1 MTIEAPSE
9 HPERETLR
17 FEPWDMLDDLFRT
30 DIVLLMRHG
39 PTDWSKLDAEGVAP
53 TDCANQRVLSPEGAA
68 DMVDLGILL
77 AGNGILPGKIVVS
90 EWCRNQQTLAKLRTG
105 FAAIDL
111 DYESRIEVE
120 TKPEA
125 NLLLSLQGAPNV
137 TELRALISSWTG
149 DGYDGPLLIISHFT
163 NIAELTEFNVY
174 EGEMLVLD
182 PKRSNRVLGYLR
194 LRSAGPDVGHFNTD
208 TSRDTTLIW
217 PLYALTEGMMGA
229 VWVFCWGIAAAS
241 GALVGAVLGLVVRL
255 RHRSIAAF
263 MSLGAGVLLPAASF
277 KIASEA
283 LTLSGAAS
291 TTGGMIARAATFSIA
306 NAALVAAKD

>member
-1 MTIEAPSE
+1 MPSGGDRSTRSAARRKVILLLSAALLPLSAWAGPRSDSAPSASVTQLSTHVGEMAMTIEAPSA

-68 DMVDLGILL
+68 SMVDLGILL
-77 AGNGILPGKIVVS
+77 AGNGIRPGKIVVS
-90 EWCRNQQTLAKLRTG
+90 EWCRNQQTLAALRTG

-120 TKPEA
+120 TRPEA

-182 PKRSNRVLGYLR
+182 PKRGNRVLGYLR

-208 TSRDTTLIW
+208 Q
-217 PLYALTEGMMGA
+217 
-229 VWVFCWGIAAAS
+229 
-241 GALVGAVLGLVVRL
+241 
-255 RHRSIAAF
+255 
-263 MSLGAGVLLPAASF
+263 PA
-277 KIASEA
+277 
-283 LTLSGAAS
+283 
-291 TTGGMIARAATFSIA
+291 RPR
-306 NAALVAAKD
+306 

>member
-1 MTIEAPSE
+1 MLLGGDRSPRSAARWKVVLLLSAVLLPPTAGSRSEGAPSANVTQLSAHTGE
-9 HPERETLR
+9 MAMKAPSAPLERETLR

-77 AGNGILPGKIVVS
+77 AGNGIRPGKIVVS

-105 FAAIDL
+105 FAAMDP

-137 TELRALISSWTG
+137 TELRALITSWTG

-174 EGEMLVLD
+174 EGEVLVLD

-208 TSRDTTLIW
+208 
-217 PLYALTEGMMGA
+217 
-229 VWVFCWGIAAAS
+229 
-241 GALVGAVLGLVVRL
+241 
-255 RHRSIAAF
+255 
-263 MSLGAGVLLPAASF
+263 
-277 KIASEA
+277 
-283 LTLSGAAS
+283 
-291 TTGGMIARAATFSIA
+291 A
-306 NAALVAAKD
+306 NAIQR